1 MRALLIAALALCSFP
16 AHAQMAPTF
25 EQLADFLPPAPDGWD
40 VSVLDQTEAMG
51 GPTAV
56 GQYMSDDDFFM
67 ITFSASTMLSTLYA
81 IEPATVPVGE
91 ISMAENEGGLM
102 AVVGQ
107 VAVSGMPGDASR
119 ELLLEALASVDF
131 AAMQQ
136 LSD

>member
-1 MRALLIAALALCSFP
+1 MRALLLAAFALCSFP
-16 AHAQMAPTF
+16 AHAQTAPTF

-56 GQYMSDDDFFM
+56 GHYMSDDDFFM

-81 IEPATVPVGE
+81 VEPATVPVGE

>member
-81 IEPATVPVGE
+81 VEPATVPVGE

>member
-1 MRALLIAALALCSFP
+1 MRALLIAAFALCSFP

-67 ITFSASTMLSTLYA
+67 ITFSASTTLSTLYA

>member
-1 MRALLIAALALCSFP
+1 
-16 AHAQMAPTF
+16 
-25 EQLADFLPPAPDGWD
+25 
-40 VSVLDQTEAMG
+40 
-51 GPTAV
+51 
-56 GQYMSDDDFFM
+56 MSDDDFFM

-81 IEPATVPVGE
+81 VEPATVPVGE

>member
-25 EQLADFLPPAPDGWD
+25 EQLADFLPPAPDGWN

-67 ITFSASTMLSTLYA
+67 ITFSASTTLSTLYA

-102 AVVGQ
+102 TVVGQ

-131 AAMQQ
+131 AAMQR

>member
-67 ITFSASTMLSTLYA
+67 ITFSASTTLSTLYA

-131 AAMQQ
+131 AAMQR

>member
-131 AAMQQ
+131 AAMQR